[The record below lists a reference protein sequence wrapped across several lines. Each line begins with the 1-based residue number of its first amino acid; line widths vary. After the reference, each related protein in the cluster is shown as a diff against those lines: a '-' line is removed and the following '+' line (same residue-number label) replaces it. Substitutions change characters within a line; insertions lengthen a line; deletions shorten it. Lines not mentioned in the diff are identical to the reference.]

1 MDGGD
6 GIASMHL
13 LQCDLRRGVHLLGE
27 PSLAQNQGQCIVKQ
41 GDVRGSDQLLWIAA
55 SLPKRQAPAMA

>member
-1 MDGGD
+1 
-6 GIASMHL
+6 MHL

-27 PSLAQNQGQCIVKQ
+27 PSLAQNQGQCFVKQ